1 MGLTGCSECHS
12 QHGWSN
18 HDAPLLSGAE
28 GGGQWMDMANLP
40 GHVVAPNIS
49 PDPEAGAGTW
59 TDDQLARAIGEGIDH
74 DSRALF
80 PMMPYED
87 FRHMSDED
95 LASIVVY
102 PRSLP
107 AVHNHWSKTKII
119 FPVKYLIRSVPE
131 PLTAPVAAPLRADGV
146 EIAISRRFRAARFE
160 SDSCD
165 PPRRPG
171 VSPLS

>member
-1 MGLTGCSECHS
+1 MRDETNERPPADGQADDNNQKKWDSNPMKGSILPPKARPLTSRKFEATPQCQERGRYLAVGLTGCSECHS
-12 QHGWSN
+12 QHDWSK

-28 GGGQWMDMANLP
+28 GGGQWMDMANP

-95 LASIVVY
+95 VASIVVW
-102 PRSLP
+102 RRDR
-107 AVHNHWSKTKII
+107 H
-119 FPVKYLIRSVPE
+119 F
-131 PLTAPVAAPLRADGV
+131 TAIPNC
-146 EIAISRRFRAARFE
+146 EI
-160 SDSCD
+160 
-165 PPRRPG
+165 
-171 VSPLS
+171 